1 MKIIT
6 WNVNS
11 IGARLPHLLVY
22 LKDQS
27 PDIALLQ
34 ETKTV
39 NENFPRM
46 EIEDLGY
53 NLAIHGQKSY
63 NGVAILSKYAI
74 EDVVTTLPGDDND
87 VEARYIEAVVK
98 GFRVASVYVPNGMEI
113 GHDKFHYK
121 LKFFER
127 LRDHAQ
133 NLLQYNEK
141 LVMGGDYNV
150 APQAIDT
157 HDPSRDGV
165 VCYHPAER
173 SRFHAI
179 EYLGLTDAF
188 RAVHPDKQ
196 KFSWWDYRA
205 GAFQQNKGLRIDHLL
220 LSAEAADG
228 LSACDIDTT
237 PRILERPSDHTP
249 VWCDIN

>member
-11 IGARLPHLLVY
+11 IGARLQHLLAY
-22 LKDQS
+22 LKDQA

-53 NLAIHGQKSY
+53 NIAIHGQKSY
-63 NGVAILSKYAI
+63 NGVAILSKYPI
-74 EDVVTTLPGDDND
+74 EDIMTTLPGDAND
-87 VEARYIEAVVK
+87 IEARYIEAVVK
-98 GFRVASVYVPNGMEI
+98 DFRLASVYVPNGMEV
-113 GHDKFHYK
+113 GHDKFRYK
-121 LKFFER
+121 LKFLER

-133 NLLQYNEK
+133 TLLQYNEK
-141 LVMGGDYNV
+141 LVLGGDYNV

-157 HDPSRDGV
+157 YDPSNDGAI
-165 VCYHPAER
+165 CYHPAER

-188 RAVHPDKQ
+188 RAANPEKQ

-220 LSAEAADG
+220 LSAEAADS
-228 LSACDIDTT
+228 LKSCDIDTT
-237 PRILERPSDHTP
+237 LRVLDKPSDHTP
-249 VWCDIN
+249 VWCEIS

>member
-11 IGARLPHLLVY
+11 IGARLQHLLQY
-22 LKDQS
+22 LKDNS

-53 NLAIHGQKSY
+53 NIAIHGQKSY
-63 NGVAILSKYAI
+63 NGVAILSKFPI
-74 EDVVTTLPGDDND
+74 EDITTSLPGDDND
-87 VEARYIEAVVK
+87 IEARYIEAVIK
-98 GFRVASVYVPNGMEI
+98 DFRVASVYVPNGMEV

-127 LRDHAQ
+127 LRDHAA
-133 NLLQYNEK
+133 NILQYNEK

-157 HDPSRDGV
+157 HDPTRDGAI
-165 VCYHPAER
+165 CYNPAER
-173 SRFHAI
+173 TRFHAI
-179 EYLGLTDAF
+179 EYLGLIDAY
-188 RAVHPDKQ
+188 RAVNPHTQ

-205 GAFQQNKGLRIDHLL
+205 GAFQRNLGLRIDHIL
-220 LSAEAADG
+220 LSAEAADA
-228 LSACDIDTT
+228 LTACDIDTL
-237 PRILERPSDHTP
+237 PRNLDKPSDHTP
-249 VWCDIN
+249 VWCEIN

>member
-11 IGARLPHLLVY
+11 IGARLQHLLKY
-22 LKDQS
+22 LQDNQ

-63 NGVAILSKYAI
+63 NGVAILSKYPI
-74 EDVVTTLPGDDND
+74 SDITTVLPGDDND
-87 VEARYIEAVVK
+87 VEARYIEAVVQDM
-98 GFRVASVYVPNGMEI
+98 RVASVYVPNGMEV

-127 LRDHAQ
+127 LRDHMQ

-141 LVMGGDYNV
+141 LVIGGDYNV

-157 HDPSRDGV
+157 YDPSHDGA
-165 VCYHPAER
+165 VCYNQAER
-173 SRFHAI
+173 IRFHAI
-179 EYLGLTDAF
+179 EYLGMIDAF
-188 RAVHPDKQ
+188 RAANPQMQ

-205 GAFQQNKGLRIDHLL
+205 GAYQQNKGLRIDHIL
-220 LSAEAADG
+220 LSAEAADA
-228 LSACDIDTT
+228 LNACDIDPT
-237 PRILERPSDHTP
+237 PRALEKPSDHTP
-249 VWCDIN
+249 VWCEIN